1 MKNKRALKDMNI
13 EEVSIVDKGANRKK
27 WFLIKREDGQITEL
41 TIKTDGTANGTG
53 LTVNGEEVDDLKSFW
68 FMLWPSDDFDDGMMS
83 GSFTVNETDGA
94 EFDRE
99 TTFNLKKGMNTME
112 LKDVLK
118 KLNVD
123 PASLSE
129 ELTKDLENLIQFVDM
144 MPPENGA
151 SALNIIKASLVKEES
166 SAEGDTPGETTTE
179 GGTPAEETLSPE
191 DMAEIRS
198 AMSRLNNM
206 LPESERVVMKVEEP
220 SDLQL
225 ILAALEKRGKP
236 EDSAGEAGD
245 DAPQTVA
252 EMFQAIVKRVEKVE
266 KTTGVS
272 EDEGEDA
279 GEDLSADGELTK
291 EERLKKY
298 GTLYPKAQSNWGMQL
313 LQHS

>member
-151 SALNIIKASLVKEES
+151 SALNIIKSSLVKEES

-236 EDSAGEAGD
+236 EDSGD

>member
-236 EDSAGEAGD
+236 EDSGD

>member
-236 EDSAGEAGD
+236 EDSGD

-252 EMFQAIVKRVEKVE
+252 EMLQAIVKRVEKVE